1 MSLLGLP
8 ACSHRARADVPQAT
22 AEGPLPTE
30 LLAELRPLLYSQ
42 LFPVLFHCSDFF
54 FFFFF
59 WSQWNH
65 FEMH

>member
-1 MSLLGLP
+1 M
-8 ACSHRARADVPQAT
+8 PQAT